1 MQSAVLDSAVMD
13 WWRSAAGVK
22 GDAGADGFSLVTISL
37 KCSIASPECFFLDWA
52 EQRMRRATWHDVK
65 GGNPGCW

>member
-22 GDAGADGFSLVTISL
+22 GDAGANGFSPVTISL
-37 KCSIASPECFFLDWA
+37 ECSIASPECFFFGL
-52 EQRMRRATWHDVK
+52 
-65 GGNPGCW
+65 GGVADEEGHVARC

>member
-22 GDAGADGFSLVTISL
+22 GDAGANGFSPVTISL
-37 KCSIASPECFFLDWA
+37 ECSIASPECFFFWTG
-52 EQRMRRATWHDVK
+52 RSS
-65 GGNPGCW
+65 G